1 MTYVERRVY
10 HRRDIQ
16 ILQARDLDVASRVS
30 IGCKNTEVSNLSWL
44 GWGGLS
50 GDNGIKM
57 LSSARDWGSIHWSDT
72 EPIGLK
78 C

>member
-1 MTYVERRVY
+1 MLR
-10 HRRDIQ
+10 
-16 ILQARDLDVASRVS
+16 VASVSVVKIPKRVIS
-30 IGCKNTEVSNLSWL
+30 AGLDGEA
-44 GWGGLS
+44 LS
-50 GDNGIKM
+50 GDNGVKM